1 MAQAPQLYKDYFLQ
15 YASYVI
21 RERAIPD
28 LVDGLKPVH
37 RRIIHTLMTMD
48 DGKFHK
54 VANVVGEAMKYHP
67 HGDAS
72 IYGAL
77 VTLANYDLF
86 IERQGNYGNILTGEP
101 AAASRYI
108 ECRLLPLA
116 KEVLYN
122 PEITTYVASYDG
134 RSKEPIAFPAKI
146 PVVLI
151 QGTEGIAVGMSTT
164 ILPHNPMEVMDAVKA
179 AVDGR
184 PFSLY
189 PDCPTGGIMDV
200 SDYQD
205 GKGKVVIR
213 AKLNTSDPKRVIIEE
228 LPYSVTSE
236 MMIDSISKASKS
248 GKLKISSVT
257 DYTTDK
263 ANIEID
269 LPRGVSVTSDFIN
282 ALYAYTA
289 CETKISVN
297 PLVIKD
303 DLPVQMTITE
313 IVNFHAAHL
322 MEVLKEEQEL
332 RKKHLFEDLH
342 ARTLDRIFIEER
354 IYKRI
359 ESKKT
364 AEEVEKA
371 VVTGFKPFADQLLRP
386 ISHDDVERLLKIPI
400 RRISL
405 FDINQNRKQIETI
418 NQQIQDADYK
428 LGHLKEYT
436 LGYIDDLK
444 KMIRDQK
451 EKRGGVKRRTT
462 IKSFEMVDVKQV
474 AQRDK
479 NLNYDANNGYLGY
492 DVKDG
497 QTVLKVSEFDRIL
510 VIRKDG
516 TDTVEDVPDKEFV
529 GKGMLYCVF
538 ADKEELA
545 KTTFTL
551 LYQEKNYK
559 YLFLKRFQI
568 TSWQLNK
575 PYQILPEG
583 NFKLLKLST
592 VDNAEVK
599 VEYKPKPGLR
609 IKEEKFYF
617 SDYPVRGV
625 KARGYRLTV
634 KEIASLHLRAVK
646 EVVSGGA
653 PTLFDDEDGGSDDH
667 AE

>member
-37 RRIIHTLMTMD
+37 RRIIHTLITMD

-101 AAASRYI
+101 AAAGRYI

-122 PEITTYVASYDG
+122 PEITTYVPSYDG
-134 RSKEPIAFPAKI
+134 RSREPLVFPAKI

-151 QGTEGIAVGMSTT
+151 QGTEGIAVGMSTM
-164 ILPHNPMEVMDAVKA
+164 ILPHNPIEVMEAVRA
-179 AVDGR
+179 SVEGR
-184 PFSLY
+184 PYTLY

-213 AKLNTSDPKRVIIEE
+213 AKLNTSDPKRVVIEE
-228 LPYSVTSE
+228 LPYTVTSE
-236 MMIDSISKASKS
+236 MMIDSITKASRA

-263 ANIEID
+263 ASIEID
-269 LPRGVSVTSDFIN
+269 LPRGQQVTKDFVN
-282 ALYAYTA
+282 ALYAYTM

-303 DLPVQMTITE
+303 DLPVLMGIHE
-313 IVNFHAAHL
+313 IVDFHAAHL
-322 MEVLKEEQEL
+322 MEVLKAEL
-332 RKKHLFEDLH
+332 ELQKKHLLEDLH

-359 ESKKT
+359 ETKKT

-386 ISHDDVERLLKIPI
+386 VSHEDVERLLKIPI

-405 FDINQNRKQIETI
+405 FDINQNRKQIDAINNGIKETE
-418 NQQIQDADYK
+418 AH
-428 LGHLKEYT
+428 LGDLKGYT
-436 LGYIDDLK
+436 LSYIGDLE

-479 NLNYDANNGYLGY
+479 HLNYDAVNGYLGY
-492 DVKDG
+492 AVKDG
-497 QTVLKVSEFDRIL
+497 TSVLEVSEFDRIL
-510 VIRKDG
+510 VVRKDG
-516 TDTVEDVPDKEFV
+516 TYTVEDVPDREFV
-529 GKGMLYCVF
+529 GKGMLYCAY
-538 ADKEELA
+538 ADKAALA
-545 KTTFTL
+545 KVTFTVI
-551 LYQEKNYK
+551 YQERTYK
-559 YLFLKRFQI
+559 YLFIKRFQI
-568 TSWQLNK
+568 TTWQLK
-575 PYQILPEG
+575 KTYAMLPEG
-583 NFKLLKLST
+583 NFRILKLST
-592 VDNAEVK
+592 YPNAELTVD
-599 VEYKPKPGLR
+599 YKAKPGLR
-609 IKEEKFYF
+609 VKEEKFYF
-617 SDYPVRGV
+617 SDYAVRGV
-625 KARGYRLTV
+625 KARGFRLTV
-634 KEIASLHLRAVK
+634 KEVAGLHLRAVK
-646 EVVSGGA
+646 EVVTSQSTA
-653 PTLFDDEDGGSDDH
+653 PTLFDEEEHDGT
-667 AE
+667 